1 MTRPKYSAFVLLAI
15 CASNL
20 AGCDR
25 PPVTA
30 AQLAAEAN
38 KRATLPLDLGDGF
51 RLDAITAEGNAIVST
66 VTLSDVSLTA
76 DPAFQEVMRT
86 ATVSDICREIAPARQ
101 AYIDADLT
109 ISKIYKA
116 PSGAQLLRVDVR
128 PADCG

>member
-1 MTRPKYSAFVLLAI
+1 MTRPKYFAFVLLAI
-15 CASNL
+15 CAGHL

-30 AQLAAEAN
+30 AQLAAEAS

-51 RLDAITAEGNAIVST
+51 RLDAITAEGNAVVST
-66 VTLSDVSLTA
+66 VTLSDASLTP
-76 DPAFQEVMRT
+76 DPAFQEVMRK

-109 ISKIYKA
+109 IAKVYKS
-116 PSGAQLLRVDVR
+116 PNGAELLRVDVR